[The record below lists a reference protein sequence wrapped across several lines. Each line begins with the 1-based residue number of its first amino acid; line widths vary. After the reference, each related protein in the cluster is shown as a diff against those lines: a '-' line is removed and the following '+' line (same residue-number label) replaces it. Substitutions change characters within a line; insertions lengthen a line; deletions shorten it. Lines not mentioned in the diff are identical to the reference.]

1 MWGRARTFMN
11 PQYAAD
17 GITIPSVGHADEREL
32 WRKSAAAGLSLLV
45 HGALLAAFIGYTS
58 KANLDPVDMAG
69 RAGSAMSVVA
79 MSPPPAESTPASAE
93 PVMLEPPVKT
103 VVAEN
108 AEIVIAQKPA
118 IASKPVVKKD
128 PPRQPQKPVEKPR
141 PAAEKIKPASP
152 AVVSAPNETVP
163 ATGPVAT
170 KANSS
175 SSGVSQPSSGSAKQA
190 GESDTGNA
198 LKGAGTATSTKFR
211 ILHRRVNYPTRA
223 RSMGVEGQVRVKY
236 DVTASGTVTNIQI
249 LAENPPDVFSSDLRR
264 DISRWRYDTTGELK
278 NQVVTVIFK
287 IDGRIQLIN

>member
-1 MWGRARTFMN
+1 MN

-17 GITIPSVGHADEREL
+17 GITIPSDLQADDRTL
-32 WRKSAAAGLSLLV
+32 WRKSAAGGLSLLV

-58 KANLDPVDMAG
+58 SRDMTAVDMAG

-79 MSPPPAESTPASAE
+79 MSPPPAESAPASAE

-108 AEIVIAQKPA
+108 AEIVIAP
-118 IASKPVVKKD
+118 KPVVAPKPIVKKD
-128 PPRQPQKPVEKPR
+128 PPRPTQKPVAKPR
-141 PAAEKIKPASP
+141 PVTEKIKPAAP
-152 AVVSAPNETVP
+152 AVVSAPSETARP
-163 ATGPVAT
+163 AGPVAT
-170 KANSS
+170 EATAPSA
-175 SSGVSQPSSGSAKQA
+175 GVSQPSSGSAQQV
-190 GESDTGNA
+190 GESNAGNA
-198 LKGAGTATSTKFR
+198 TKGAGNATSTKFR

-236 DVTASGTVTNIQI
+236 DVTASGTITGIQI
-249 LAENPPDVFSSDLRR
+249 LAENPPGVFSVDLRR

-278 NQVVTVIFK
+278 NQIVTVIFK

>member
-1 MWGRARTFMN
+1 MI

-17 GITIPSVGHADEREL
+17 EVTISSPHRADESEL

-58 KANLDPVDMAG
+58 SRDLSAVDTAG
-69 RAGSAMSVVA
+69 RAGSAMSVIA
-79 MSPPPAESTPASAE
+79 MSPPPAESAPAAAE

-103 VVAEN
+103 VIAEK
-108 AEIVIAQKPA
+108 AEIVVAH
-118 IASKPVVKKD
+118 KPVTPEKPIVKKA
-128 PPRQPQKPVEKPR
+128 PPQKNKPVEKAR
-141 PAAEKIKPASP
+141 QVVEKAKSAAPV
-152 AVVSAPNETVP
+152 VVSAPSETIRP
-163 ATGPVAT
+163 AGPVTTAAT
-170 KANSS
+170 SS
-175 SSGVSQPSSGSAKQA
+175 SAGVNQPSSGSAKQA
-190 GESDTGNA
+190 GESNAGNA
-198 LKGAGTATSTKFR
+198 ARGAGNATNTRFR

-236 DVTASGTVTNIQI
+236 DVTASGTVINVQI

>member
-1 MWGRARTFMN
+1 MN

-17 GITIPSVGHADEREL
+17 GITIPSDLQADDRTL
-32 WRKSAAAGLSLLV
+32 WRKSAAGGLSLLV

-58 KANLDPVDMAG
+58 SRDMTAVDMAG

-79 MSPPPAESTPASAE
+79 MSPPPAESAPASAE

-118 IASKPVVKKD
+118 VAPKPVVKKD
-128 PPRQPQKPVEKPR
+128 PPRPTQKPVEKPR
-141 PAAEKIKPASP
+141 PAKEKIKPAAP
-152 AVVSAPNETVP
+152 AVVSAPSETARPV
-163 ATGPVAT
+163 GPVAT
-170 KANSS
+170 EATAPSA
-175 SSGVSQPSSGSAKQA
+175 GVSQPSSGSAQQV
-190 GESDTGNA
+190 GESNAGNA
-198 LKGAGTATSTKFR
+198 AKGAGNATSTKFR

-236 DVTASGTVTNIQI
+236 DVTASGTITGIQI
-249 LAENPPDVFSSDLRR
+249 LAENPPGVFSVDLRR

-287 IDGRIQLIN
+287 IDGRIQVIN

>member
-1 MWGRARTFMN
+1 MI

-17 GITIPSVGHADEREL
+17 GVNVPSNDRNDGNPL
-32 WRKSAAAGLSLLV
+32 WRKSAAGVLSLLV

-58 KANLDPVDMAG
+58 SRSLSPVDTAG

-79 MSPPPAESTPASAE
+79 MAPPVAESAPEPSTSQ

-108 AEIVIAQKPA
+108 AEIVVAQKPVA
-118 IASKPVVKKD
+118 PEKPVVKKS
-128 PPRQPQKPVEKPR
+128 PPRQSKPVEKPR
-141 PAAEKIKPASP
+141 PVVEKAKPSAP
-152 AVVSAPNETVP
+152 AVVSAPSEAARP
-163 ATGPVAT
+163 AAPVAT
-170 KANSS
+170 EATTSS
-175 SSGVSQPSSGSAKQA
+175 TGVSQPSSGSAKQV
-190 GESDTGNA
+190 GESAAGNA
-198 LKGAGTATSTKFR
+198 AKGAGNTTSTQFR

-223 RSMGVEGQVRVKY
+223 RSLGVEGQVRVKY

-249 LAENPPDVFSSDLRR
+249 LAENPPDVFSGDLRR

-287 IDGRIQLIN
+287 IDGRIQLVN

>member
-1 MWGRARTFMN
+1 MN

-17 GITIPSVGHADEREL
+17 GIHLPSDYRADGNKL
-32 WRKSAAAGLSLLV
+32 WRKSAAGALSLLV

-58 KANLDPVDMAG
+58 NREMNSVDMAG
-69 RAGSAMSVVA
+69 RAGSEMSVVA
-79 MSPPPAESTPASAE
+79 MAPPVTQAAAAPAAAP
-93 PVMLEPPVKT
+93 PVMLEPPIKT

-108 AEIVIAQKPA
+108 AEIVVAKKPIAPE
-118 IASKPVVKKD
+118 KPVVKKA
-128 PPRQPQKPVEKPR
+128 PPRQSKPIEKPR
-141 PAAEKIKPASP
+141 QVVEKTQPAAP
-152 AVVSAPNETVP
+152 AVVSAPSETARP
-163 ATGPVAT
+163 AGPIAT
-170 KANSS
+170 EATASS
-175 SSGVSQPSSGSAKQA
+175 AGVNQPSSGSAKGV
-190 GESDTGNA
+190 GESATGNVA
-198 LKGAGTATSTKFR
+198 KGAGTASNARFR

-287 IDGRIQLIN
+287 IDGRIQVVN

>member
-1 MWGRARTFMN
+1 MWGRAKTFMN

-17 GITIPSVGHADEREL
+17 GITIPSAHRADERDL
-32 WRKSAAAGLSLLV
+32 WRKSAAGGLSLLV
-45 HGALLAAFIGYTS
+45 HGALLAAFIGYTN
-58 KANLDPVDMAG
+58 KAALDPVDMAG

-79 MSPPPAESTPASAE
+79 MSPPPAESAPASAE

-103 VVAEN
+103 VVAEK
-108 AEIVIAQKPA
+108 AEIIVPQKPA
-118 IASKPVVKKD
+118 TPEKPLVKKAL
-128 PPRQPQKPVEKPR
+128 PRQTKPIEKPR
-141 PAAEKIKPASP
+141 PVVEKSEPAAP
-152 AVVSAPNETVP
+152 AVVSAPSETVRP
-163 ATGPVAT
+163 AGPVTTEAQV
-170 KANSS
+170 S
-175 SSGVSQPSSGSAKQA
+175 SSGVSQPSSGSAQQL
-190 GESDTGNA
+190 GESAAGNA
-198 LKGAGTATSTKFR
+198 AKGAGNATSTKFR

-287 IDGRIQLIN
+287 IDGRIQVVN

>member
-1 MWGRARTFMN
+1 MGQGETFMI

-17 GITIPSVGHADEREL
+17 GVTIASNHRADGSEL

-45 HGALLAAFIGYTS
+45 HGALLVAIIGYTS
-58 KANLDPVDMAG
+58 SMDLSSVDLAG

-79 MSPPPAESTPASAE
+79 MNPPPAERAPAEAE

-103 VVAEN
+103 VVADK
-108 AEIVIAQKPA
+108 AEIVVAH
-118 IASKPVVKKD
+118 KPVAPEKQIVKKA
-128 PPRQPQKPVEKPR
+128 PHQQNKSVEKPGQVTEKTK
-141 PAAEKIKPASP
+141 PAAPV
-152 AVVSAPNETVP
+152 VVSAPNETARP
-163 ATGPVAT
+163 AGPVTTA
-170 KANSS
+170 AISS
-175 SSGVSQPSSGSAKQA
+175 SSGVNQPSSGSAKQV
-190 GESDTGNA
+190 GESDAGNA
-198 LKGAGTATSTKFR
+198 AKGAGNASSTRFR

-236 DVTASGTVTNIQI
+236 DVTASGTITSIQI

-287 IDGRIQLIN
+287 IDGRIQLVN